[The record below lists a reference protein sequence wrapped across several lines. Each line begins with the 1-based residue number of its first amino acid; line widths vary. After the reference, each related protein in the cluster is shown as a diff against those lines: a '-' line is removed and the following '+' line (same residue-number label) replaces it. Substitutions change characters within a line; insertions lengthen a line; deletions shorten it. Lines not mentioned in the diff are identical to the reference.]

1 MEENAR
7 FTFWITL
14 WRPPT
19 DPDFAPPERGVL
31 RRETMWG
38 YLEQQLAE
46 SSVEAD
52 WPRNRPFSE
61 FRRLLP
67 YELVANF
74 PIQ

>member
-14 WRPPT
+14 WGPPT

-38 YLEQQLAE
+38 YLEQQLTSACYL
-46 SSVEAD
+46 SDS
-52 WPRNRPFSE
+52 
-61 FRRLLP
+61 L
-67 YELVANF
+67 
-74 PIQ
+74 